1 MPDGLS
7 LDRRHF
13 LVVGAATVGVVA
25 CGPTEE
31 AAPPP
36 PEQQSEQAAE
46 QPTQAPPQTQRGG
59 ILRVG
64 TPGTPSGLDPAI
76 MNNGEAYILN
86 MNTHDN
92 LVHLN
97 PKLEYEPQLAESWS
111 SNDGLTV
118 WTFKLRQGV
127 KFHHGKE
134 FNADDVVFTF
144 KRLLDPETKSAIRSV
159 VDPIQDIEAVDPR
172 TVRFTLKGP
181 HATFP
186 ALMSPRQAAI
196 VASDRTPEQLKSE
209 PSGTGPFKMQEFKPD
224 ERTIIVRNPDYW
236 QTDRPLVDEV
246 HFQVMKEQGAQ
257 AAALISGSIH
267 MMFTV
272 SMDVVP
278 QLQSN
283 SNTSVEVKESGAFTD
298 LVTNTQLEPFQD
310 NRVRTAFK
318 LIADRQALRQ
328 AVFSGFGSIG
338 NDDPIAPIVP
348 EHNDSLAPRE
358 QDLAQ
363 AKQLLTDAGFDFDQE
378 IVLHNNAKRPDHQ
391 ALALAYQ
398 EQAKQ
403 AGINLK
409 IERHEDNVY
418 WSQVWLKVPFCIVNW
433 QWRPNIDELCSIMLH
448 SEAKWNE
455 SFHKNAEV
463 DELIAK
469 GRAEQDAAQRTA
481 IYGRIQ
487 EIVSNEFGLVVPFHW
502 PNINALHKSVKGHVI
517 HPVTWLDLRGVSLE
531 Q

>member
-1 MPDGLS
+1 MSDGLN

-13 LVVGAATVGVVA
+13 LVAGAAAVGVVA

-31 AAPPP
+31 ATAPA

-46 QPTQAPPQTQRGG
+46 KPAEAPTQRGGG

-76 MNNGEAYILN
+76 MLNGEAYILN

-92 LVHLN
+92 LVYLN
-97 PKLEYEPQLAESWS
+97 PQLEYEPQLADSWS
-111 SNDGLTV
+111 SSEDATV

-144 KRLLDPETKSAIRSV
+144 KRLLDPETKAQIRSV
-159 VDPIQDIEAVDPR
+159 LDTIQDIEAVDPR

-186 ALMSPRQAAI
+186 ALMTPRQTSI

-224 ERTIIVRNPDYW
+224 ERTVIVRNPDYW
-236 QTDRPLVDEV
+236 QQDRPRVDEV
-246 HFQVMKEQGAQ
+246 HFLVMQEQGAQ
-257 AAALISGSIH
+257 AAALVSGSIH

-283 SNTSVEVKESGAFTD
+283 PNTSVEVKESGAFTD

-318 LIADRQALRQ
+318 LIADRTALRQ
-328 AVFSGFGSIG
+328 AVFSGFGSLG
-338 NDDPIAPIVP
+338 NDDPVAPIVP
-348 EHNDSLAPRE
+348 ENNDSLAPRE

-363 AKQLLTDAGFDFDQE
+363 AKQLLAAADFDFSQE

-409 IERHEDNVY
+409 IERHEDNAY
-418 WSQVWLKVPFCIVNW
+418 WSNVWLKVPFCIVNW

-455 SFHKNAEV
+455 SFYKSAEV
-463 DELIAK
+463 DELIVK
-469 GRAEQDAAQRTA
+469 GRGEKDPAQRKA

-487 EIVSNEFGLVVPFHW
+487 EIVSNEYGLIVPFHW